1 MRTLNKLDL
10 SKIGKGCLD
19 DFIVVTISINIS
31 QLIKFLVQIIIQT
44 ITAMCRQKLSE
55 NYLLCKLFTLIVSVY
70 LAQTKKKSY
79 KNIERV
85 IVLNEASKFMKE

>member
-1 MRTLNKLDL
+1 
-10 SKIGKGCLD
+10 
-19 DFIVVTISINIS
+19 
-31 QLIKFLVQIIIQT
+31 
-44 ITAMCRQKLSE
+44 MCRQKFSE
-55 NYLLCKLFTLIVSVY
+55 NYLLCKLFTLIMSVY